1 LGKCHHALLV
11 PRKIK
16 IISVSDASR

>member
-1 LGKCHHALLV
+1 LGTCHHALLV